1 MFIDIFKTHDNI
13 FKSKQPLHTLSIY
26 PSQLTFYSKGIE
38 NTLEQVGLQDMID
51 ELSNALTV
59 FILTAID
66 PWISPIVK
74 QVKDGITLGME
85 AIAGTEDQ
93 TIVFTDPN
101 ASEYVYLRYANA
113 SGCRSLCPGML
124 ALRTL
129 FCRKTTMIICSMRR
143 KCSLV
148 SEVGRN

>member
-1 MFIDIFKTHDNI
+1 
-13 FKSKQPLHTLSIY
+13 
-26 PSQLTFYSKGIE
+26 
-38 NTLEQVGLQDMID
+38 LQDLID

-74 QVKDGITLGME
+74 QVKDGITTGME

-101 ASEYVYLRYANA
+101 ASESV
-113 SGCRSLCPGML
+113 
-124 ALRTL
+124 L
-129 FCRKTTMIICSMRR
+129 FLISTKEGGT
-143 KCSLV
+143 
-148 SEVGRN
+148 